1 MSPMK
6 FIHLTDPHL
15 VAPPRRLYG
24 LDPRQR
30 LAAAVADIEHQHG
43 DAAFVAITGDLTH
56 WGEPGAYQA
65 LRAVLAPLSM
75 PCHLVLGN
83 HDERAAFRAVFPETP
98 SDAEGFVQY
107 AVETEAGVMLMLDSL
122 TEGTHG
128 GLLCEDRLA
137 WLSEQVGRYRDRDLF
152 LFVHH
157 APFDVGVPGMDRIRL
172 LNAEQFWQAIAG
184 HGRVRHL
191 FYGHVHR
198 PISGSWRGIPCS
210 TLPGT
215 SHQVQ
220 LQFSHPTA
228 VPGSYEPPAYGIV
241 LVSPDAVV
249 VHNHAFLD
257 ESLRFPLDSEAAEA
271 ARDPEELAALVLQT
285 A

>member
-1 MSPMK
+1 MTAFK
-6 FIHLTDPHL
+6 FIHVTDTHL
-15 VAPPRRLYG
+15 IAPPHRLYG
-24 LDPRQR
+24 LDPRER
-30 LAAAVADIEHQHG
+30 LAAAVADIARLHG

-56 WGEPGAYQA
+56 RGEPGAYAA
-65 LRAVLAPLSM
+65 LREVLAGLPM

-83 HDERAAFRAVFPETP
+83 HDDRAAFLATFPETP
-98 SDAEGFVQY
+98 TDDGGFVQY
-107 AVETEAGVMLMLDSL
+107 AVETPAGVMVMLDSL

-128 GLLCEDRLA
+128 GLLCEERLD
-137 WLSEQVGRYRDRDLF
+137 WLAGTVERHRERDLF
-152 LFVHH
+152 LFLHH

-172 LNAEQFWQAIAG
+172 MNAEAFWQALGG
-184 HGRVRHL
+184 HSRIRHL

-198 PISGSWRGIPCS
+198 PICGSWRGIPCS

-220 LQFSHPTA
+220 LQFVEPTA

-241 LVSPDAVV
+241 LASDDAVV

-257 ESLRFPLDSEAAEA
+257 DSLKFPLDSAEAEA
-271 ARDPEELAALVLQT
+271 AQSAEALRELTLVP

>member
-1 MSPMK
+1 MTALK
-6 FIHLTDPHL
+6 FIHVTDTHL
-15 VAPPRRLYG
+15 VAAPRRLYG
-24 LDPRQR
+24 LDPRAR
-30 LAAAVADIEHQHG
+30 LAAAVGDIARRHA

-56 WGEPGAYQA
+56 WGQPGAYAA
-65 LRAVLAPLSM
+65 LREVLAPLPM

-83 HDERAAFRAVFPETP
+83 HDDRAAFLEVFPETP
-98 SDAEGFVQY
+98 TDPAGFVQY

-128 GLLCEDRLA
+128 GLLCEDRLD
-137 WLSEQVGRYRDRDLF
+137 WLAGQVERFRGRDLF
-152 LFVHH
+152 LFLHH

-172 LNAEQFWQAIAG
+172 LNAEAFWQALQG
-184 HGRVRHL
+184 HPRIRHL

-198 PISGSWRGIPCS
+198 PICGSWRGIPCS

-220 LQFSHPTA
+220 LQFEEPEA
-228 VPGSYEPPAYGIV
+228 VPGSHEPPAYGIV
-241 LVSPDAVV
+241 LASPDAVV

-257 ESLRFPLDSEAAEA
+257 DSLRFPLDSEAAEA
-271 ARDPEELAALVLQT
+271 AQTAEELEGLAL
-285 A
+285 APA